1 MAESPLKTCWAK
13 DVSPENALPE
23 YPRPQM
29 VRRDWKNLNGL
40 WELEITSVKNGLPEN
55 FSSKI
60 LVPYPVESALSGIG
74 KRVDETERIWY
85 RRIFKIPSK
94 WNKKR
99 ILLHFGAIDWESE
112 VFIDGH
118 KLGLH
123 RGGYDAFCYDITD
136 ALSGKKDHEIIVGV
150 WDPSDQGSQA
160 HGKQKKNPRRIF
172 YTPTSGVWQTV
183 WLEPVSDVYIKDI
196 KIFPDVDG
204 GRLRLKAEIEGH
216 KDGKRIKC
224 EAFSDGASIADF
236 TGLPGEETILSIPD
250 ARLWSPE
257 DPYLYDF
264 KLSLLDE
271 EGKILDMIDS
281 YFAMRKTSLGKDE
294 KGITRLL
301 LNNKFIFQLGPLDQG
316 FWPDGLYTAPTDTA
330 LRYDIEVMKEM
341 GFNMVRKHVKIEP
354 DRWYY
359 WCDRLGLLVWQDM
372 PNAKNSTAE
381 EKAQFELELERLI
394 LGRFNHPSIIM
405 WVPFNEG
412 WGQYDS
418 ARITEKIKDMDPT
431 RLVNHASGWH
441 DQGVSDIHDVHSYPD
456 PKCPYPEET
465 RAAVLGEFGGLG
477 FNVTD
482 HTWKEEG
489 WGYDLLQNPEGLVR
503 RYENLMANLLPM
515 VQSPGLSAAVYTQIT
530 DIETE
535 NNGLLTYDRAVNK
548 MGADTV
554 ALANAGYLPPQLVS
568 DTFIFIKDFS
578 VKLECFKPDAEIRY
592 TIDGSKPDK
601 KSLLYKEPFKI
612 TKSVELKA
620 AAFWPDGNK
629 SRISCF
635 ELKKVE
641 LKNVK

>member
-29 VRRDWKNLNGL
+29 VRPDWKNLNGL
-40 WELEITSVKNGLPEN
+40 WELEITPLKNGLPEN

-60 LVPYPVESALSGIG
+60 LVPYPVESALAGIA
-74 KRVDETERIWY
+74 KRVDETQRIWY
-85 RRIFKIPSK
+85 RRTFKIPSK
-94 WNKKR
+94 WNNKR

-136 ALSGKKDHEIIVGV
+136 ALSGKKDHEVIVGV
-150 WDPSDQGSQA
+150 WDPSDQGGQA
-160 HGKQKKNPRRIF
+160 HGKQKKNPQGIF
-172 YTPTSGVWQTV
+172 YTPTSGIWQTV
-183 WLEPVSDVYIKDI
+183 WLEPVSDAYIKDI

-204 GRLRLKAEIEGH
+204 GRLRVKTEIEGQ
-216 KDGKRIKC
+216 KDGNRIKC
-224 EAFSDGASIADF
+224 EAFSAGASIADF
-236 TGLPGEETILSIPD
+236 TGLHGEETILYIPD

-257 DPYLYDF
+257 DPYLYDL
-264 KLSLLDE
+264 KLSLLDKD
-271 EGKILDMIDS
+271 GKILDMIDS

-294 KGITRLL
+294 KGITRLF
-301 LNNKFIFQLGPLDQG
+301 LNNKFIFQLGLLDQG

-431 RLVNHASGWH
+431 RLVNHAS
-441 DQGVSDIHDVHSYPD
+441 
-456 PKCPYPEET
+456 
-465 RAAVLGEFGGLG
+465 
-477 FNVTD
+477 N
-482 HTWKEEG
+482 
-489 WGYDLLQNPEGLVR
+489 
-503 RYENLMANLLPM
+503 
-515 VQSPGLSAAVYTQIT
+515 
-530 DIETE
+530 
-535 NNGLLTYDRAVNK
+535 
-548 MGADTV
+548 
-554 ALANAGYLPPQLVS
+554 
-568 DTFIFIKDFS
+568 S
-578 VKLECFKPDAEIRY
+578 V
-592 TIDGSKPDK
+592 GSG
-601 KSLLYKEPFKI
+601 SM
-612 TKSVELKA
+612 
-620 AAFWPDGNK
+620 
-629 SRISCF
+629 SRITLGRRKDGDTTCLRTRKTLSGAMKTLWQISF
-635 ELKKVE
+635 P
-641 LKNVK
+641 